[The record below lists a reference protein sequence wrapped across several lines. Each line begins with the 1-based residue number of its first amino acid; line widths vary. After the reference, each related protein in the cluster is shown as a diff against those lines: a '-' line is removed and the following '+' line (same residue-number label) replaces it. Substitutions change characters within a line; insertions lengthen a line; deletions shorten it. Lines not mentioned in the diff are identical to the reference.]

1 MPEMSLP
8 VSPAVYD
15 AVLELQRRLQK
26 AYGPGV
32 TLSDTV
38 DFLGN
43 QSFLFSSLLGI
54 AETWLKITQEENASK
69 MNTTL
74 MDRLLESVGAHRPEI
89 ATCFVRANVDLPLH
103 WATTRWLVDM
113 QGKNIVKCLF
123 EDEGKK
129 VPVRIPEKG
138 LEKNS
143 GKTLGKTPGKRQE
156 NRPTKTKVE

>member
-8 VSPAVYD
+8 VSPTVYD

-26 AYGPGV
+26 AYGTGI

-38 DFLGN
+38 DFLGY
-43 QSFLFSSLLGI
+43 QSFLFNGLLGI
-54 AETWLKITQEENASK
+54 AETWLKVTQDENTSK
-69 MNTTL
+69 INKTL
-74 MDRLLESVGAHRPEI
+74 VDKLLESVGAHRPEV

-103 WATTRWLVDM
+103 WATTRWLADM

-129 VPVRIPEKG
+129 APVRIPEKG

-143 GKTLGKTPGKRQE
+143 EKILGKTLEKGQKKSL
-156 NRPTKTKVE
+156 TKIKVE